1 MNRIII
7 ILLLT
12 SLLIG
17 TSLVLLSSH
26 WFPIWLGLELSTLSI
41 IPLLNMNGHSRSTE
55 ATLKYFLVQAFSAAL
70 LLNGAVLNL
79 WLSNSWSLAE
89 TSSPLCYYTIST
101 ALIIKLGLAPCHF
114 WFPDVLSGVSFPN
127 VIIIAC
133 WQKIAPM
140 FLLLS
145 LSSCISSEVLIL
157 CSTLSVIVGG
167 WGGLNQI
174 STRKIL
180 AYSSI
185 SHLGWVTCASFF
197 LPNVSFL
204 LFLFYIVNNTAILL
218 ICNNSSLFSLSSL
231 SKASI
236 IPTNIV
242 LFSLAL
248 LSLGGLPPLGGFINK
263 VVPLIIFSFN
273 SSNIIIPLFLGGSL
287 LNLFFYLRIV
297 YNTSLTLFPQSSI
310 ILLSSRNTSSQT
322 TSSFLISIL
331 FPLCLFGL
339 LLLPLF
345 ILFI

>member
-1 MNRIII
+1 MKRLII

-17 TSLVLLSSH
+17 TRLVLLSRH
-26 WFPIWLGLELSTLSI
+26 WFPIWLGLELRTLSI
-41 IPLLNMNGHSRSTE
+41 IPLLNMKGHSRRTE
-55 ATLKYFLVQAFSAAL
+55 ATLKYFLVQAFRAAL
-70 LLNGAVLNL
+70 LLKGAVLNL
-79 WLSNSWSLAE
+79 WLSKRWSLAE

-114 WFPDVLSGVSFPN
+114 WFPDVLRGISFPK

-145 LSSCISSEVLIL
+145 LSRCTSSEVLIL

-174 STRKIL
+174 RTRKIL

-197 LPNVSFL
+197 LPKVSFL
-204 LFLFYIVNNTAILL
+204 LFLFYIIKKTAILL
-218 ICNNSSLFSLSSL
+218 ICKNRSLFSLSSL
-231 SKASI
+231 RKARI
-236 IPTNIV
+236 IPTKII

-248 LSLGGLPPLGGFINK
+248 LSLGGLPPLGGFIK
-263 VVPLIIFSFN
+263 KIVPLIIFSFKRRK
-273 SSNIIIPLFLGGSL
+273 IIVPLFLGGSL

-297 YNTSLTLFPQSSI
+297 YKTSLTLFPQRRI
-310 ILLSSRNTSSQT
+310 ILLSSRKTPSQT
-322 TSSFLISIL
+322 TSSFLIRIL

>member
-1 MNRIII
+1 MNRLIVF
-7 ILLLT
+7 LLLA
-12 SLLIG
+12 SLLAG
-17 TSLVLLSSH
+17 TSLVILSSH

-41 IPLLNMNGHSRSTE
+41 IPLLNMNERSRSTE

-79 WLSNSWSLAE
+79 WLSNSWNLTE
-89 TSSPLCYYTIST
+89 VLSPLCYYTISA
-101 ALIIKLGLAPCHF
+101 ALVIKLGLAPCHF
-114 WFPDVLSGVSFPN
+114 WFPDVLSGLSFPN

-133 WQKIAPM
+133 WQKLAPM

-145 LSSCISSEVLIL
+145 LSSHIPSEIIIL
-157 CSTLSVIVGG
+157 CSTLSVLIGG

-185 SHLGWVTCASFF
+185 SHLGWITCASFF
-197 LPNVSFL
+197 LPNVSLL
-204 LFLFYIVNNTAILL
+204 LFLFYIINNTVILL
-218 ICNNSSLFSLSSL
+218 ICNNNSLFSLSSL
-231 SKASI
+231 SKANI
-236 IPTNIV
+236 VPTNII
-242 LFSLAL
+242 LFSVAL
-248 LSLGGLPPLGGFINK
+248 LSLGGLPPLGGFVNK
-263 VVPLIIFSFN
+263 IVPLAIFSFN

-297 YNTSLTLFPQSSI
+297 YNTSLTLFPQNST
-310 ILLSSRNTSSQT
+310 ILLSSRGISPSSA
-322 TSSFLISIL
+322 SPFIISLL

-345 ILFI
+345 FLFI